1 MKVNDTVKVIEGTKK
16 GLVGEITRMFDSG
29 RIEVYF
35 KSLEGNPHILNPF
48 QVFYDKSYL
57 EVIDESL

>member
-1 MKVNDTVKVIEGTKK
+1 MKINDTVKVIEGTKK
-16 GLVGEITRMFDSG
+16 GLVGKINRMFDNG

-35 KSLEGNPHILNPF
+35 KSLEGNLHILNPF

-57 EVIDESL
+57 EVIDESI

>member
-16 GLVGEITRMFDSG
+16 GLVGKITRMFDSG

-57 EVIDESL
+57 EVVNESL